1 MNIIF
6 FNINF
11 FFRKQFFGIILM
23 KNKFFLTFHFI
34 DIDKNEKKVKCNL
47 MKNSK

>member
-6 FNINF
+6 FNIDF
-11 FFRKQFFGIILM
+11 FLESNFFGIILM
-23 KNKFFLTFHFI
+23 KNKFLLTFDFI
-34 DIDKNEKKVKCNL
+34 DIDNNEKKVKCNL